1 MEQQVAELVAAMS
14 QLQAQNA
21 EMQAAVQTAR
31 QEAAAA
37 RASTNQSLIDT
48 RLLGK
53 PRSFD
58 GSDEAW
64 SNFSTILRA
73 YMGAIS
79 PELLTAMQ
87 AAEAETSPIVQSAL
101 PAESAAKSTQ
111 LYFILVMLLEGRAQ
125 DKVPRVQHG
134 AGLELW
140 RLIAQEYEGKQPS
153 RQAGMLQ
160 SILSY
165 SFDINA
171 LSASLEKWERMVK
184 QWETSTGKTLG
195 RCPIPMAL
203 RWPAV
208 PG

>member
-14 QLQAQNA
+14 QLQATVQAQNL
-21 EMQAAVQTAR
+21 ELQTAR
-31 QEAAAA
+31 QEASAAAA
-37 RASTNQSLIDT
+37 RAASVASSTNQSLIDT

-79 PELLTAMQ
+79 PELLSAMQ

-111 LYFILVMLLEGRAQ
+111 LYFILVMLL
-125 DKVPRVQHG
+125 
-134 AGLELW
+134 
-140 RLIAQEYEGKQPS
+140 
-153 RQAGMLQ
+153 
-160 SILSY
+160 
-165 SFDINA
+165 
-171 LSASLEKWERMVK
+171 
-184 QWETSTGKTLG
+184 
-195 RCPIPMAL
+195 
-203 RWPAV
+203 
-208 PG
+208 